1 MTDTGA
7 FSAVGHLTPE
17 VVAALVDGE
26 LSRGAEQRAKVHL
39 VHCQECRG
47 EVRAQRQA
55 AERLRDS
62 DPLGDVHISGSLL
75 ARLTQIP
82 AVCEESGQVAAED
95 AGNGSGPA
103 TSGDIFSDEVGPD
116 GCRRPNTL
124 SGRMAAAMRRA
135 QRRGGA
141 TQPNSPRYRRGR

>member
-39 VHCQECRG
+39 VHCQECRN
-47 EVRAQRQA
+47 EVRVQRQA
-55 AERLRDS
+55 ADRLRGS
-62 DPLGDVHISGSLL
+62 DPLDGVHISGTLL
-75 ARLTQIP
+75 DRLTQIP
-82 AVCEESGQVAAED
+82 VVCDESEQSAGVD
-95 AGNGSGPA
+95 A
-103 TSGDIFSDEVGPD
+103 TDEVGPD
-116 GCRRPNTL
+116 GCRRPDTF
-124 SGRMAAAMRRA
+124 SGRMAAVMRRV

-141 TQPNSPRYRRGR
+141 AQPNSRGYRRGR

>member
-39 VHCQECRG
+39 VHCQECRN

-55 AERLRDS
+55 ADRLRGS
-62 DPLGDVHISGSLL
+62 DPLDGVHISGTLL
-75 ARLTQIP
+75 DRLTQIP
-82 AVCEESGQVAAED
+82 VVCDESEQSAGVD
-95 AGNGSGPA
+95 ATAGSGDGNV
-103 TSGDIFSDEVGPD
+103 SGEVGPD
-116 GCRRPNTL
+116 GCRRPDTF
-124 SGRMAAAMRRA
+124 SGRMAAAMRRV

-141 TQPNSPRYRRGR
+141 AQPNSRGYRRGR